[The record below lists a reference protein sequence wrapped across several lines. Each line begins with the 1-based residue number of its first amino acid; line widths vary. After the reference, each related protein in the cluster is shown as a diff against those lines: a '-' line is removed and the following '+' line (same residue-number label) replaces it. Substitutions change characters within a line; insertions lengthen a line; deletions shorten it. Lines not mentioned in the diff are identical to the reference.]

1 MQRPGFHFDPARL
14 RNAAVLV
21 PLIDRPDGVHVLLTR
36 RSEFLNKHAGQ
47 VSFPGGRIEPSDATP
62 LAAALRETEEEIGL
76 AAPQIQV
83 LGGLPRYPTITG
95 FMIHPYVGF
104 VRESGLLVPQPEEV
118 AEIFEVPLGFLLDP
132 ANHRPHQVE
141 HQGRTYHVDAMPY
154 GEYFIWGAT
163 AAIFRAFYDR
173 LRAGAPELLPASVP
187 CDER

>member
-1 MQRPGFHFDPARL
+1 MPLVARPS
-14 RNAAVLV
+14 
-21 PLIDRPDGVHVLLTR
+21 GVQVLLTR

-47 VSFPGGRIEPSDATP
+47 ISFPGGRIEPADATP

-132 ANHRPHQVE
+132 ANHRPHTVE

-173 LRAGAPELLPASVP
+173 LRTGAPELLPVSAS
-187 CDER
+187 CDEGSA